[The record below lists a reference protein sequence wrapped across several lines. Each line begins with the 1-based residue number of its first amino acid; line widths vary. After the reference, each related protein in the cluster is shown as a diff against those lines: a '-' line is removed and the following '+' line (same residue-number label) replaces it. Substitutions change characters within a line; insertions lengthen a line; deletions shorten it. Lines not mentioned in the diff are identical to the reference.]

1 MIPGGCCVHYET
13 VEYLRL
19 QQSNLRTLM
28 TVQALKPKQESVK
41 GQQPVKAGSLK
52 GVQAQAKSK
61 VDDKKTVAEV
71 WFYTVTSFACC
82 V

>member
-1 MIPGGCCVHYET
+1 
-13 VEYLRL
+13 
-19 QQSNLRTLM
+19 M